1 MKIVKNI
8 NNNFAVAIDKSGNTL
23 VIRGKGIGFGSVP
36 RMVEKSKIE
45 RSYYDVDEKYFLAIS
60 GIPEDII
67 TISTKIIDKAR
78 MVIDSPIN
86 STVVFSLAD
95 HIAFAIKRH
104 KEKLNVSLPLVYDVQ
119 HLYEKEYEIGLYGL
133 EVIKKEL
140 KEYLP
145 KDEAAF
151 IALHLINA
159 EKTQKVDK
167 SDDSMIVDE
176 VTRIIE
182 KMLNVSINRDSFNY
196 SRFASHMF
204 YLLKRS
210 KNKEIMVTDN
220 SEIYETIKKKYQNI
234 YECSQ
239 IVSNY
244 LKNELLIEL
253 NNEEKLYLML
263 HINRLCAREI
273 SNN

>member
-8 NNNFAVAIDKSGNTL
+8 NNNFAVAIDKNGNTL
-23 VIRGKGIGFGSVP
+23 VIRGKGIGFGSIP

-45 RSYYDVDEKYFLAIS
+45 RSYYDVDENYFLAIS

-67 TISTKIIDKAR
+67 TISTKIVDKAR
-78 MVIDSPIN
+78 MVIDNPIN

-159 EKTQKVDK
+159 EKIQKIDENNENV
-167 SDDSMIVDE
+167 IVDE

-182 KMLNVSINRDSFNY
+182 KTMNISINQDSFNY

-210 KNKEIMVTDN
+210 KNKEFMLTGN
-220 SEIYETIKKKYQNI
+220 SEMYETIKKEYQNI
-234 YECSQ
+234 HKCSQ
-239 IVSNY
+239 VISNY
-244 LKNELLIEL
+244 LKSKLSLEL
-253 NNEEKLYLML
+253 NDEEKLYLML
-263 HINRLCAREI
+263 HINRLCTREN
-273 SNN
+273 SND